1 MGRSKMIRLS
11 GAAKGE
17 GKGRE
22 RSGGEGRKGREGE
35 KKAGGWRL
43 AATVD

>member
-11 GAAKGE
+11 GAAKG
-17 GKGRE
+17 K
-22 RSGGEGRKGREGE
+22 GEGSRGEERKGREGE

-43 AATVD
+43 AA